1 MSMGDANKV
10 LDVVLIAA
18 SIWMLFAARGIG
30 GLVGRSLNLIIAGA
44 IVLGFAHLIATWLP
58 SLVTL
63 DQDKT
68 VAATLNNLIH
78 RLIVLVGF
86 VLVTLGFQQVRQ
98 LTK

>member
-1 MSMGDANKV
+1 MDMGTANIV
-10 LDVVLIAA
+10 LDIVLIAA

-30 GLVGRSLNLIIAGA
+30 GLVGQSLNLIIAGA

-58 SLVTL
+58 KLVTL
-63 DQDKT
+63 GPDP
-68 VAATLNNLIH
+68 ASATALNNLIH
-78 RLIVLVGF
+78 RLIVLGGF

>member
-30 GLVGRSLNLIIAGA
+30 GLVGQSLNLIIAGA
-44 IVLGFAHLIATWLP
+44 IVLGLAHLIATWLP
-58 SLVTL
+58 TLVKL
-63 DQDKT
+63 GPDDKSIS
-68 VAATLNNLIH
+68 ALNNLIH
-78 RLIVLVGF
+78 RLIVLGGF
-86 VLVTLGFQQVRQ
+86 VLVTLGFQRVRQ